1 MLNFT
6 EDGADDTDH
15 HTRAAFN
22 FVDLIKQPKLSAS
35 RLIRKDQVWKKGD
48 LVLNKT

>member
-1 MLNFT
+1 MQEGLGRASFILPLHVLNFT

-22 FVDLIKQPKLSAS
+22 FVDLIK
-35 RLIRKDQVWKKGD
+35 
-48 LVLNKT
+48 